1 MDEINL
7 QPNILLVDD
16 ESTNLRVLKQ
26 VLQDDYR
33 LTFAKS
39 GQEAL
44 RLVQA
49 DRPDLILLDVMM
61 PVMTGFETCERLK
74 ADPASRAIPVI
85 FVTALKDAMDE
96 AKGLE
101 LGAVDYITKPISPA
115 VVKIR
120 VKTHL
125 SLVQADEL
133 KRTRLEVIQ
142 RLGRASE
149 YKDNETGLHVM
160 RMSHYSQVLA
170 LAYGFSESLAEE
182 LLHAAPM
189 HDLGKIGIPDEI
201 MLKPGKLTA
210 AEFEIMKT
218 HPLIGAEIIGECDS
232 SLLNL
237 AKTVALHHHEKWD
250 GTGYPHGLKGEQIP
264 VAARIVALA
273 DVFDA
278 LTTKRPYKEAWP
290 LDKTLEYLKAQS
302 GQHFEPK
309 LVTLFIQ
316 ELDKILVI
324 MARWPE
330 LSALEPE
337 VGE

>member
-1 MDEINL
+1 MNELNL
-7 QPNILLVDD
+7 QPHLLLVDD
-16 ESTNLRVLKQ
+16 EATNLRVLKQ

-39 GQEAL
+39 GAEAL
-44 RLVQA
+44 RLVQV
-49 DRPDLILLDVMM
+49 DKPDLILLDVMM
-61 PVMTGFETCERLK
+61 PDMTGFETCEWLK
-74 ADPASRAIPVI
+74 AEADSKAIPII

-232 SLLNL
+232 SLLSL
-237 AKTVALHHHEKWD
+237 AKEVALNHHEKWD

-264 VAARIVALA
+264 IAARIVALA

-290 LDKTLEYLKAQS
+290 LDKTLEYLKEQS
-302 GQHFEPK
+302 GHHFEPK
-309 LVTLFIQ
+309 LVSLFIQ

-330 LSALEPE
+330 LAAVDPQQ
-337 VGE
+337 G

>member
-1 MDEINL
+1 MNELNL
-7 QPNILLVDD
+7 QPHLLLVDD
-16 ESTNLRVLKQ
+16 EATNLRVLKQ

-39 GQEAL
+39 GAEAL
-44 RLVQA
+44 RLVQL
-49 DRPDLILLDVMM
+49 DKPDLILLDVMM
-61 PVMTGFETCERLK
+61 PDMTGFETCKRLK
-74 ADPASRAIPVI
+74 AEADSKAIPII

-232 SLLNL
+232 SLLSL
-237 AKTVALHHHEKWD
+237 AKEVALNHHEKWD
-250 GTGYPHGLKGEQIP
+250 GTGYPHGLKGEKIP
-264 VAARIVALA
+264 IAARIVALA

-290 LDKTLEYLKAQS
+290 LDKTLAYLKAQS
-302 GQHFEPK
+302 GHHFEPK
-309 LVTLFIQ
+309 LVSLFIQ

-330 LSALEPE
+330 LATVDPQQ
-337 VGE
+337 G